1 MNEEISIMPI
11 VVGALAV
18 LYFGY
23 EVERR
28 RHQLRET
35 LQRLR
40 QTGKYDRTGARSAW
54 SRAASSGRMSR
65 ARLAATGRVHGP
77 VDIHAMIV
85 RQKAAGF

>member
-11 VVGALAV
+11 VIGALAV

-35 LQRLR
+35 FNVFDKRESTIAQALEPMVESGQLKPYFPG
-40 QTGKYDRTGARSAW
+40 Q
-54 SRAASSGRMSR
+54 AS
-65 ARLAATGRVHGP
+65 
-77 VDIHAMIV
+77 
-85 RQKAAGF
+85 

>member
-11 VVGALAV
+11 VIGALAV

-35 LQRLR
+35 FNVFDKQESTIAQALELMVESGQLR
-40 QTGKYDRTGARSAW
+40 PYIPGQAN
-54 SRAASSGRMSR
+54 
-65 ARLAATGRVHGP
+65 
-77 VDIHAMIV
+77 
-85 RQKAAGF
+85 

>member
-35 LQRLR
+35 FNVFDKQESTIAQALELMVESGQLR
-40 QTGKYDRTGARSAW
+40 PYVPGQ
-54 SRAASSGRMSR
+54 AS
-65 ARLAATGRVHGP
+65 
-77 VDIHAMIV
+77 
-85 RQKAAGF
+85 

>member
-28 RHQLRET
+28 RNQLRET
-35 LQRLR
+35 FNVFDKAR
-40 QTGKYDRTGARSAW
+40 KYNCPGA
-54 SRAASSGRMSR
+54 
-65 ARLAATGRVHGP
+65 
-77 VDIHAMIV
+77 
-85 RQKAAGF
+85 